1 MAPTILG
8 HPSERVAPNHCSQGM
23 KPQILL
29 RAASALTLAHALL
42 NSFAGL
48 LSGTSKNQEEV
59 SLLNAMKA
67 LHFDAM
73 GSLRTYWDFYFG
85 FGLFL
90 TVNLLLLS
98 ALQWQL
104 ASLVKA
110 EPTIARPFVGMLC
123 IAFLAFAA
131 LSSLYFFI
139 APLVIEGIIALLL
152 GLAYASSRR

>member
-1 MAPTILG
+1 
-8 HPSERVAPNHCSQGM
+8 M

-29 RAASALTLAHALL
+29 RAASALTLVHALL

-59 SLLNAMKA
+59 ALLNAMKA

-90 TVNLLLLS
+90 TLSLLLLS
-98 ALQWQL
+98 ALMWQL
-104 ASLVKA
+104 ASLIKA
-110 EPTIARPFVGMLC
+110 EPAMARPFVGLLC
-123 IAFLAFAA
+123 IAFIAFSV
-131 LSSLYFFI
+131 LSWLYFFI
-139 APLVIEGIIALLL
+139 APLIIEGVIALLL
-152 GLAYASSRR
+152 AFVYTKTRRWRSTLS

>member
-1 MAPTILG
+1 
-8 HPSERVAPNHCSQGM
+8 M
-23 KPQILL
+23 KPQTLL
-29 RAASALTLAHALL
+29 RSASVLTVAHALL

-48 LSGTSKNQEEV
+48 LSGTSKNQSEV

-98 ALQWQL
+98 ALLWQV
-104 ASLVKA
+104 ASLVRV
-110 EPTIARPFVGMLC
+110 EPAAARPIVGLLC
-123 IAFLAFAA
+123 VAFLAFAV
-131 LSSLYFFI
+131 LSWLYFFI
-139 APLVIEGIIALLL
+139 APLVVEGMVALLL

>member
-1 MAPTILG
+1 M
-8 HPSERVAPNHCSQGM
+8 
-23 KPQILL
+23 
-29 RAASALTLAHALL
+29 ASALTLAHALL

-98 ALQWQL
+98 ALLWQL

-110 EPTIARPFVGMLC
+110 EPAIARPFIGSLC
-123 IAFLAFAA
+123 IVFLAFAVM
-131 LSSLYFFI
+131 SWLYFFI
-139 APLVIEGIIALLL
+139 APVIIEGIVAVLL
-152 GLAYASSRR
+152 GFAYASSRR